1 LKGAAASFRISNRPR
16 QMHQPLTSNFGKA
29 ILLICWVWSA
39 GLYSQP
45 GYVNPI
51 SILQGKKKAVIPFHY
66 QHNFILLDA
75 KLFGLMPVKL
85 IFDTGAEHIIL
96 FKREYTDVLQVPY
109 DRRVPI
115 MGSDLSR
122 EIFALVVRNALIQI
136 QGLPARPNDMLVMEE
151 NYFDLDEMVGA
162 PIAGLIGGGFFK
174 NLVIN
179 IDYKKHK
186 LVLIDPMQFEPPK
199 DFISLPIHIKTNKP
213 YVNAEASLIDG
224 TDVQVDLLLDTG
236 AGVPLLL
243 HNNSNAA
250 LHLPD
255 NYIRGKLGM
264 GLGGYLEGFIGR
276 IGKLSIGEIAF
287 PFVLTSFQDID
298 STWLKDKDK
307 FRNGLVGNQLLSRFN
322 IYLDYTHG
330 QMYLKPYDTKQRPF
344 NLDRS
349 GMIIVAFGAEFNEF
363 VVRDIADNSPAQE
376 ADIQSGDELVKIQ
389 GIPSRLFTL
398 DAINTLL
405 QRKPGKTIRL
415 VIRRDHKEIHK
426 TFILRDLI

>member
-1 LKGAAASFRISNRPR
+1 M
-16 QMHQPLTSNFGKA
+16 QQTLTSNIGKA
-29 ILLICWVWSA
+29 ILLLCLLFSG
-39 GLYSQP
+39 GLRGQT
-45 GYVNPI
+45 GYINPI
-51 SILQGKKKAVIPFHY
+51 ELLQGKKKAVIPFHY

-75 KLFGLMPVKL
+75 RLFGLFPVKL
-85 IFDTGAEHIIL
+85 IFDTGAEHLIL
-96 FKREYTDVLQVPY
+96 FKREYTDALQVPY
-109 DRRVPI
+109 DKRIPI

-122 EIFALVVRNALIQI
+122 EIYALIVRNALVQI
-136 QGLPARPNDMLVMEE
+136 EGLPARPNDLLVMED

-174 NLVIN
+174 NFIVN

-186 LVLIDPMQFEPPK
+186 LVLIDPLQFEPPK
-199 DFISLPIHIKTNKP
+199 DFISLPIHVKTNKP
-213 YVNAEASLIDG
+213 YVNAEANLLDG

-264 GLGGYLEGFIGR
+264 GLGGFLEGFIGR
-276 IGKLSIGEIAF
+276 IGKLSVGELEF

-298 STWLKDKDK
+298 TSWLMDKDK

-322 IYLDYTHG
+322 IYLDYTHS
-330 QMYLKPYDTKQRPF
+330 QMYLKPYSTKQQPF

-349 GMIIVAFGAEFNEF
+349 GMIIVAYGAEFNQF
-363 VVRDIADNSPAQE
+363 VIKDVAENSPAQE
-376 ADIQSGDELVKIQ
+376 AGIEGGDELVKIQ
-389 GIPSRLFTL
+389 GVPTHLFTL
-398 DAINTLL
+398 DAINTIL
-405 QRKPGKTIRL
+405 QRKPGKSIRV

>member
-1 LKGAAASFRISNRPR
+1 MQQKW
-16 QMHQPLTSNFGKA
+16 TSNFGKA
-29 ILLICWVWSA
+29 ILLLCLLFSGSLV
-39 GLYSQP
+39 GQT

-51 SILQGKKKAVIPFHY
+51 ELLQGKKKAVIPFHY

-75 KLFGLMPVKL
+75 RLFGLFPVKL

-109 DRRVPI
+109 DKRIPI

-122 EIFALVVRNALIQI
+122 EIYALIVRNSMIQI
-136 QGLPARPNDMLVMEE
+136 QGLPARPNDMLVLED

-174 NLVIN
+174 NFIVN
-179 IDYKKHK
+179 IDYKKHR
-186 LVLIDPMQFEPPK
+186 LVLIDPLQFEPPK
-199 DFISLPIHIKTNKP
+199 DFVSLPIHIKTNKP
-213 YVNAEASLIDG
+213 YVNAEANLLDG
-224 TDVQVDLLLDTG
+224 TVVQVDLLLDTG

-255 NYIRGKLGM
+255 TYIRGKLGM
-264 GLGGYLEGFIGR
+264 GLGGLLEGFIGR
-276 IGKLSIGEIAF
+276 IGKLSVGELEF

-298 STWLKDKDK
+298 TSWLMDKDK

-330 QMYLKPYDTKQRPF
+330 QMYLKPYSTRQQPF

-349 GMIIVAFGAEFNEF
+349 GMIIVAFGSEFNEF
-363 VVRDIADNSPAQE
+363 VIKDVANNSPAQE
-376 ADIQSGDELVKIQ
+376 AGIEAGDQLVKIQ
-389 GIPSRLFTL
+389 GVPSHLFTL
-398 DAINTLL
+398 DAINTIL
-405 QRKPGKTIRL
+405 QKKPGKTIKV
-415 VIRRDHKEIHK
+415 VILRDHKEIHK
-426 TFILRDLI
+426 SFILRDLI

>member
-1 LKGAAASFRISNRPR
+1 V
-16 QMHQPLTSNFGKA
+16 QQTLTSNIGKA
-29 ILLICWVWSA
+29 ILLLCLLFSG
-39 GLYSQP
+39 GLRGQT
-45 GYVNPI
+45 GYINPI
-51 SILQGKKKAVIPFHY
+51 ELLQGKKKAVIPFHY

-75 KLFGLMPVKL
+75 RLFGLFPVKL
-85 IFDTGAEHIIL
+85 IFDTGAEHLIL
-96 FKREYTDVLQVPY
+96 FKREYTDALQVPY
-109 DRRVPI
+109 DKRIPI

-122 EIFALVVRNALIQI
+122 EIYALIVRNALVQI
-136 QGLPARPNDMLVMEE
+136 EGLPARPNDLLVMED

-174 NLVIN
+174 NFIVN

-186 LVLIDPMQFEPPK
+186 LVLIDPLQFEPPK
-199 DFISLPIHIKTNKP
+199 DFISLPIHVKTNKP
-213 YVNAEASLIDG
+213 YVNAEANLLDG

-264 GLGGYLEGFIGR
+264 GLGGFLEGFIGR
-276 IGKLSIGEIAF
+276 IGKLSVGELEF

-298 STWLKDKDK
+298 TSWLMDKDK

-322 IYLDYTHG
+322 IYLDYTHS
-330 QMYLKPYDTKQRPF
+330 QMYLKPYSTKQQPF

-349 GMIIVAFGAEFNEF
+349 GMIIVAYGAEFNQF
-363 VVRDIADNSPAQE
+363 VIKDVAENSPAQE
-376 ADIQSGDELVKIQ
+376 AGIEGGDELVKIQ
-389 GIPSRLFTL
+389 GVPTHLFTL
-398 DAINTLL
+398 DAINTIL
-405 QRKPGKTIRL
+405 QRKPGKSIRV